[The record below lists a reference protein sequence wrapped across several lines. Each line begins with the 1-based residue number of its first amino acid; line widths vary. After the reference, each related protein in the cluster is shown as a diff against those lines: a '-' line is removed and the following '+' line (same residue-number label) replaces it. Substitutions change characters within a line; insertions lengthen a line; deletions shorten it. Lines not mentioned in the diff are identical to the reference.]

1 MIYKIPKIT
10 VDGII
15 KKGNEILLIRRRNIP
30 FKNSWA
36 LPGGY
41 LEYNEKTEDAVIRE
55 IFEETGIEVNK
66 EKLKIISVTN
76 DRVKDAHFV
85 TIGFLCQDF
94 KGEAKVMEPEEIIEW
109 KWFDLDNLPSSI
121 FFPSEK
127 ILKKFLAAKD
137 RLN

>member
-15 KKGNEILLIRRRNIP
+15 KKGNEILLIKRRNIP

-55 IFEETGIEVNK
+55 IFEETG
-66 EKLKIISVTN
+66 LFT
-76 DRVKDAHFV
+76 
-85 TIGFLCQDF
+85 
-94 KGEAKVMEPEEIIEW
+94 EIINLIGVYSDPKRDPRGHTVSIIYELRII
-109 KWFDLDNLPSSI
+109 KGKLESGDDATDVNFFNLNNLPDNLA
-121 FFPSEK
+121 FDH
-127 ILKKFLAAKD
+127 KKVIKD
-137 RLN
+137 YIREIS

>member
-55 IFEETGIEVNK
+55 IFEETG
-66 EKLKIISVTN
+66 LFT
-76 DRVKDAHFV
+76 
-85 TIGFLCQDF
+85 
-94 KGEAKVMEPEEIIEW
+94 EIINLIGVYSDPKRDPRGHTVSIIYELRII
-109 KWFDLDNLPSSI
+109 KGKLESGDDATDVNFFNLNNLPDNLA
-121 FFPSEK
+121 FDH
-127 ILKKFLAAKD
+127 KKVIKD
-137 RLN
+137 YLRGI

>member
-55 IFEETGIEVNK
+55 IFEETG
-66 EKLKIISVTN
+66 LFT
-76 DRVKDAHFV
+76 
-85 TIGFLCQDF
+85 
-94 KGEAKVMEPEEIIEW
+94 EIINLIGVYSDPKRDPRDHTVSIIYELRII
-109 KWFDLDNLPSSI
+109 KGKLESGDDATDVNFFNLNNLPDNLA
-121 FFPSEK
+121 FDH
-127 ILKKFLAAKD
+127 KKVIKD
-137 RLN
+137 YIREIS

>member
-15 KKGNEILLIRRRNIP
+15 KKGKEILLIRRRNIP

-55 IFEETGIEVNK
+55 IFEETG
-66 EKLKIISVTN
+66 LFT
-76 DRVKDAHFV
+76 
-85 TIGFLCQDF
+85 
-94 KGEAKVMEPEEIIEW
+94 EIINLIGVYSDPKRDPRGHTVSIIYELRII
-109 KWFDLDNLPSSI
+109 KGKLESGDDATDVNFFNLNNLPDNLS
-121 FFPSEK
+121 FDH
-127 ILKKFLAAKD
+127 KKVIKD
-137 RLN
+137 YIREIS

>member
-1 MIYKIPKIT
+1 MIYKTPKIT

-55 IFEETGIEVNK
+55 IFEETG
-66 EKLKIISVTN
+66 LFT
-76 DRVKDAHFV
+76 
-85 TIGFLCQDF
+85 
-94 KGEAKVMEPEEIIEW
+94 EIINLIGVYSDPKRDPRGHTVSIIYELRII
-109 KWFDLDNLPSSI
+109 KGKLESGDDATDVNFFNLNNLPDNLA
-121 FFPSEK
+121 FDH
-127 ILKKFLAAKD
+127 KKVIKD
-137 RLN
+137 YIREIS

>member
-10 VDGII
+10 LDGII

-55 IFEETGIEVNK
+55 IIEETG
-66 EKLKIISVTN
+66 LFT
-76 DRVKDAHFV
+76 
-85 TIGFLCQDF
+85 
-94 KGEAKVMEPEEIIEW
+94 EIINLIGVYSDPKRDPRGHTVSIIYELRII
-109 KWFDLDNLPSSI
+109 KGKLESGDDATDVNFFNLNNLPDNLA
-121 FFPSEK
+121 FDH
-127 ILKKFLAAKD
+127 KKVIKD
-137 RLN
+137 YIREIS

>member
-55 IFEETGIEVNK
+55 IFEETG
-66 EKLKIISVTN
+66 LFT
-76 DRVKDAHFV
+76 
-85 TIGFLCQDF
+85 
-94 KGEAKVMEPEEIIEW
+94 EIINLIGVYSDPKRDPRGHTVSIIYELRII
-109 KWFDLDNLPSSI
+109 KGKLESGDDATDVNFFNLNNLPDNLA
-121 FFPSEK
+121 FDH
-127 ILKKFLAAKD
+127 KKVIKD
-137 RLN
+137 YIREIS

>member
-15 KKGNEILLIRRRNIP
+15 KKGKEILLIRRRNIP

-55 IFEETGIEVNK
+55 IFEETG
-66 EKLKIISVTN
+66 LFT
-76 DRVKDAHFV
+76 
-85 TIGFLCQDF
+85 
-94 KGEAKVMEPEEIIEW
+94 EIINLIGVYSDPKRDPRGHTVSIIYELRII
-109 KWFDLDNLPSSI
+109 KGKLESGDDATDVNFFNLNNLPDNLA
-121 FFPSEK
+121 FDH
-127 ILKKFLAAKD
+127 KKVIKD
-137 RLN
+137 YIREIS

>member
-15 KKGNEILLIRRRNIP
+15 KKGNEILLIKRRNIP

-55 IFEETGIEVNK
+55 IFEETG
-66 EKLKIISVTN
+66 LFT
-76 DRVKDAHFV
+76 
-85 TIGFLCQDF
+85 
-94 KGEAKVMEPEEIIEW
+94 EIINLIGVYSDPKRDPRGHTVSIIYELRII
-109 KWFDLDNLPSSI
+109 KGKLESGDDATDVNFFNLNNLPDNLS
-121 FFPSEK
+121 FDH
-127 ILKKFLAAKD
+127 KKVIKD
-137 RLN
+137 YIREIS